1 MFAATLPDRTAGLI
15 AYGSTARQLW
25 APDYPFGSTEEE
37 ADADYSG
44 LGEAWGTEAL
54 AREWMDEIYARA
66 EHDPRDVEDFAAL
79 MRAFGGPGDVE
90 QFFHIDT
97 ETDIR
102 DLLPSIRVPCLVVH
116 RSEDRAMPIEHGRY
130 LAEHIPGAQLVE
142 LPGAAHAWDADG
154 ALPTEVGRFLA
165 TIHQEEIDF
174 DRFLG
179 TVLFTDIVD
188 STKVAAS
195 VGDKAWADLV
205 TQHHR
210 IVRGHLARYRGAEMD
225 TAGDGFYATFDGP
238 ARAVRCALAIEADV
252 RKLSIEVRAGVHTG
266 EMQTIDG
273 KVGGIAVALGARIAS
288 LAGPSEVL
296 VSQTVRD
303 LVAGSGLV
311 FEAAGE
317 YGLKGVPD
325 RWQVYRVVA

>member
-1 MFAATLPDRTAGLI
+1 
-15 AYGSTARQLW
+15 
-25 APDYPFGSTEEE
+25 
-37 ADADYSG
+37 
-44 LGEAWGTEAL
+44 
-54 AREWMDEIYARA
+54 
-66 EHDPRDVEDFAAL
+66 
-79 MRAFGGPGDVE
+79 
-90 QFFHIDT
+90 
-97 ETDIR
+97 
-102 DLLPSIRVPCLVVH
+102 
-116 RSEDRAMPIEHGRY
+116 MPIEHGRY

-154 ALPTEVGRFLA
+154 ALPMEVGRFLA

-188 STKVAAS
+188 STQVAAS

-317 YGLKGVPD
+317 HELKGVPD

>member
-1 MFAATLPDRTAGLI
+1 MP
-15 AYGSTARQLW
+15 
-25 APDYPFGSTEEE
+25 EEV
-37 ADADYSG
+37 DADIAE
-44 LGEAWGTEAL
+44 LERAWGTEELAL
-54 AREWMDEIYARA
+54 EWVTMLYKQAQP
-66 EHDPRDVEDFAAL
+66 DPRDVEDFAAW
-79 MRAFGGPGDVE
+79 MRSLGGPGDVM
-90 QFFHIDT
+90 QFWRVDAD
-97 ETDIR
+97 TDIR
-102 DLLPSIRVPCLVVH
+102 DVLPSIRVPTLVVH
-116 RSEDRAMPIEHGRY
+116 RQQDSEMPIEHGRY

-142 LPGAAHAWDADG
+142 LPGSIHAWDADD
-154 ALPTEVGRFLA
+154 ALPAEVGRFLA
-165 TIHQEEIDF
+165 TIHQEEIDL

-188 STKVAAS
+188 STKIAAS
-195 VGDKAWADLV
+195 VGDQAWAKLV
-205 TQHHR
+205 TEHHH

-238 ARAVRCALAIEADV
+238 ARAVRCALAIEAEV
-252 RKLSIEVRAGVHTG
+252 RTLSIEVRAGVHTG

-273 KVGGIAVALGARIAS
+273 KTGGIAVALGARIAS

-317 YGLKGVPD
+317 HELKGVPD